1 MTTYVS
7 VDVETV
13 GLVPGYH
20 GLLSVGACLV
30 NNIGEQFHEVICP
43 LNTNEIFNFLNVD
56 IDTLDWWDTQ
66 PAANRRLN
74 SQYFQ
79 EGHSDRPNIVHL
91 DDYLKSLDLVALQF
105 AVWLAK
111 FDRPLMFV
119 AWPASFD
126 YPFIQH
132 MFHSSNVE
140 NPFNYRTID
149 VKSYACGKLGIDFN
163 ANRSEFPDWLYEEPE
178 FPHDALSD
186 AIAQAIVFTR
196 LLEYNN
202 GSQ

>member
-1 MTTYVS
+1 MTTYIS

-43 LNTNEIFNFLNVD
+43 LNTNFVGSFLNVD
-56 IDTLDWWDTQ
+56 DDTLDWWETQ
-66 PAANRRLN
+66 EDANRRLN
-74 SQYFQ
+74 NKFF
-79 EGHSDRPNIVHL
+79 EVDRPNILTV
-91 DDYLKSLDLVALQF
+91 DDYLIRMQDVAVQF
-105 AVWLAK
+105 YDWLTT
-111 FDRPLMFV
+111 FESPLMFV

-132 MFHSSNVE
+132 MFLSSDME

-149 VKSYACGKLGIDFN
+149 VKSYACGKLGLDFN
-163 ANRSEFPDWLYEEPE
+163 AERTEFPDWLYEEPD

-186 AIAQAIVFTR
+186 AIAQATVFTR
-196 LLEYNN
+196 LLEYNS
-202 GSQ
+202 GT